1 MGIIKNYQPSKGTCK
16 VTFSFALNAAEGVK
30 TIQVLGDFNN
40 WDNKVAP
47 KMKKGKEDF
56 STSIELN
63 AGQSY
68 EFKYL
73 LDGSRWENDFSADS
87 YVTTPF
93 SGISNSVL
101 VLDAVAIKTPSKA
114 SKSAAPKAIKV
125 ATPKAD
131 KVSAPKVAKA
141 VAPKAA
147 KVSAP
152 KATKT
157 ETPKTAKVTAPKVT
171 KTAAPKAAKV
181 TAPKAAKTE
190 APKSAK
196 VAAPKATKTVTP
208 KAAKVSAPKATKTVA
223 TKVTTPK
230 VVKTT
235 TPKPAK
241 VVK

>member
-56 STSIELN
+56 SASVELN

-73 LDGSRWENDFSADS
+73 LDGTRWENDFSADS

-93 SGISNSVL
+93 SGVSNSVL
-101 VLDAVAIKTPSKA
+101 VLDAVAKPSTAKA
-114 SKSAAPKAIKV
+114 AKSVKPESPKVTKPAAAKVEKKAVKPAAAKPAKVAAPKAAKAAAPKATKV
-125 ATPKAD
+125 AAPKAA
-131 KVSAPKVAKA
+131 KV

-147 KVSAP
+147 KV
-152 KATKT
+152 
-157 ETPKTAKVTAPKVT
+157 V
-171 KTAAPKAAKV
+171 APKAAKV
-181 TAPKAAKTE
+181 VAPKVAKATVVKTDAPKVAKTT
-190 APKSAK
+190 
-196 VAAPKATKTVTP
+196 APKATK
-208 KAAKVSAPKATKTVA
+208 APKA
-223 TKVTTPK
+223 
-230 VVKTT
+230 VK
-235 TPKPAK
+235 
-241 VVK
+241 

>member
-101 VLDAVAIKTPSKA
+101 VLDAVAKKSPSIA

-125 ATPKAD
+125 ATPKAA
-131 KVSAPKVAKA
+131 KVSAPKAAKA
-141 VAPKAA
+141 VAPKAT

-157 ETPKTAKVTAPKVT
+157 ET
-171 KTAAPKAAKV
+171 PKAAKV

-235 TPKPAK
+235 TPKAAK

>member
-16 VTFSFALNAAEGVK
+16 VTFSFALNAADGVK

-73 LDGSRWENDFSADS
+73 LDGTKWENDFSADS
-87 YVTTPF
+87 YVITPF

-101 VLDAVAIKTPSKA
+101 VLDAVAKQPAAKI
-114 SKSAAPKAIKV
+114 SKSTA
-125 ATPKAD
+125 
-131 KVSAPKVAKA
+131 
-141 VAPKAA
+141 
-147 KVSAP
+147 
-152 KATKT
+152 
-157 ETPKTAKVTAPKVT
+157 PKTAKVVKSKAT

-181 TAPKAAKTE
+181 AAPKSVKPAAPKAVKVAAPKSVKPAAPKAAKVAAPKSVKPATQKAVKVTAPKAVKVAAPKAAKVASLKAAKTTAPKAAK
-190 APKSAK
+190 
-196 VAAPKATKTVTP
+196 
-208 KAAKVSAPKATKTVA
+208 
-223 TKVTTPK
+223 
-230 VVKTT
+230 VVK
-235 TPKPAK
+235 
-241 VVK
+241 

>member
-73 LDGSRWENDFSADS
+73 LDGNRWENDFSADS

-101 VLDAVAIKTPSKA
+101 VLDAVSKKPAAKA
-114 SKSAAPKAIKV
+114 SKSAAPK
-125 ATPKAD
+125 T
-131 KVSAPKVAKA
+131 S
-141 VAPKAA
+141 
-147 KVSAP
+147 
-152 KATKT
+152 
-157 ETPKTAKVTAPKVT
+157 
-171 KTAAPKAAKV
+171 
-181 TAPKAAKTE
+181 
-190 APKSAK
+190 
-196 VAAPKATKTVTP
+196 KTVTP
-208 KAAKVSAPKATKTVA
+208 KAAKATAVKTDAPKVAKTTAPKA
-223 TKVTTPK
+223 PK
-230 VVKTT
+230 A
-235 TPKPAK
+235 PKAAK
-241 VVK
+241 

>member
-56 STSIELN
+56 STSVELN

-73 LDGSRWENDFSADS
+73 LDGTRWENDFSADS

-93 SGISNSVL
+93 SGVSNSVL
-101 VLDAVAIKTPSKA
+101 VLDAVAKPAAAKA
-114 SKSAAPKAIKV
+114 SKSVKPASAKVTKPAAAKVETKTVKPAAAKPAKVAAPKA
-125 ATPKAD
+125 P
-131 KVSAPKVAKA
+131 KA

-147 KVSAP
+147 KVAAP
-152 KATKT
+152 KATK
-157 ETPKTAKVTAPKVT
+157 V
-171 KTAAPKAAKV
+171 AAPKAAKV
-181 TAPKAAKTE
+181 VAPKAVKVVAPKVAKATVTKTDAPKVAKTTAPKA
-190 APKSAK
+190 PK
-196 VAAPKATKTVTP
+196 APKA
-208 KAAKVSAPKATKTVA
+208 
-223 TKVTTPK
+223 
-230 VVKTT
+230 VK
-235 TPKPAK
+235 
-241 VVK
+241 

>member
-16 VTFSFALNAAEGVK
+16 VTFSFALNDAEGVK

-73 LDGSRWENDFSADS
+73 LDGNRWENDFSADS

-101 VLDAVAIKTPSKA
+101 VLDAVSKKPAAKA
-114 SKSAAPKAIKV
+114 SKSAAPKTSKTV
-125 ATPKAD
+125 TPKA
-131 KVSAPKVAKA
+131 VKA
-141 VAPKAA
+141 TAPKAA
-147 KVSAP
+147 K
-152 KATKT
+152 T
-157 ETPKTAKVTAPKVT
+157 VT
-171 KTAAPKAAKV
+171 PKAAKV

-190 APKSAK
+190 APKAAKVTAPKAAKIEAPKATKVAAPKAAK
-196 VAAPKATKTVTP
+196 VAAPKAAKATAVKTDAPKVAKTTAPKAPKAP
-208 KAAKVSAPKATKTVA
+208 KAAK
-223 TKVTTPK
+223 
-230 VVKTT
+230 
-235 TPKPAK
+235 
-241 VVK
+241 

>member
-73 LDGSRWENDFSADS
+73 LDGNRWENDFSADS

-101 VLDAVAIKTPSKA
+101 VLDAVSKKPAAKA
-114 SKSAAPKAIKV
+114 SKSSAPKTSKTVTPKAVK
-125 ATPKAD
+125 ATAPKAD
-131 KVSAPKVAKA
+131 K
-141 VAPKAA
+141 
-147 KVSAP
+147 
-152 KATKT
+152 TL
-157 ETPKTAKVTAPKVT
+157 
-171 KTAAPKAAKV
+171 APKAAKV
-181 TAPKAAKTE
+181 TAPKAAKIE
-190 APKSAK
+190 APKATKVAAPKAAKTVAPKATKIAAPKAAKVVAPKAAK
-196 VAAPKATKTVTP
+196 VAAPKAAKATAVKTDAPKVAKTTAPKAPKAP
-208 KAAKVSAPKATKTVA
+208 KAAK
-223 TKVTTPK
+223 
-230 VVKTT
+230 
-235 TPKPAK
+235 
-241 VVK
+241 